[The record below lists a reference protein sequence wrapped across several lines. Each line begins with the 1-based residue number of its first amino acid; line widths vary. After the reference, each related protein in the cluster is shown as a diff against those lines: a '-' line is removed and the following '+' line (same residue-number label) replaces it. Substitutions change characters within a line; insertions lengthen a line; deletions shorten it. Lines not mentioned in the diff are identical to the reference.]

1 MENNPDTHIY
11 DKLRSMLGGKLPTP
25 QFEAAKRIIASGY
38 REDFRIAL
46 GLNSSQS
53 NDQKLDAK
61 GEAFIKGYEGLRLT
75 AYKPVPTDPWTIG
88 YGSTKGLDGKPIPP
102 GTTITREV
110 ADQLFRRDIAYFEN
124 IVNETITKTL
134 TQNQFNALVSFVY
147 NNGETNFIQGSVD
160 DKINAGNWSAAYDT
174 WAKYVNSGGKKIQGL
189 VNRRNAEIALA
200 KS

>member
-11 DKLRSMLGGKLPTP
+11 DKLRFMLGGKLPVS

-46 GLNSSQS
+46 GLSASQS
-53 NDQKLDAK
+53 DDQKLDEK
-61 GEAFIKGYEGLRLT
+61 GEMFIKGYEALRLT

-88 YGSTKGLDGKPIPP
+88 WGSTKGLDGKPIQP
-102 GTTITREV
+102 GTTITKEV
-110 ADQLFRRDIAYFEN
+110 AEKLFRRDIAYFEN
-124 IVNETITKTL
+124 IVNEVITAKL

-147 NNGETNFIQGSVD
+147 NNGETNFIKGSVD
-160 DKINAGNWSAAYDT
+160 DKINAGNWNGAYAT
-174 WAKYVNSGGKKIQGL
+174 WAQYVNSGGKQLTGL
-189 VNRRNAEIALA
+189 IKRRNAEIAMA